1 MPARIL
7 SFLLARAQE
16 RSSVAAA
23 VGGLAFLTGY
33 VITPGTEQ
41 TVVTA
46 VVALAAAGVALI
58 PGMK

>member
-23 VGGLAFLTGY
+23 VGGLAFVTGY
-33 VITPGTEQ
+33 AVTPGAEQ
-41 TVVTA
+41 AIVSA
-46 VVALAAAGVALI
+46 VVAVAAAGLALV
-58 PGMK
+58 PGLK